1 MLMAMP
7 SARSDR
13 RPRGHAALPDWYR
26 SLLAEHEA
34 SGLSLAEFAEVAAIS
49 ATSLSRWRRR
59 LAQDGGASST
69 STSDDQ
75 RPVLAGAAPEARRHR
90 LVEVRVAEGRTPSSP
105 QRSSQAFIVQ
115 LAKQRRIE
123 VVAGFDAAELG
134 RLVEVL
140 ETC

>member
-1 MLMAMP
+1 MLVAMP

-59 LAQDGGASST
+59 LGQGSAPT
-69 STSDDQ
+69 STSDHQ

-115 LAKQRRIE
+115 LATQRRIE

>member
-7 SARSDR
+7 QARSDR

-59 LAQDGGASST
+59 LGQGSTPTSS
-69 STSDDQ
+69 SDDQ

-90 LVEVRVAEGRTPSSP
+90 LVEVRVAEGRTPSST
-105 QRSSQAFIVQ
+105 QRSSQTFIVQ
-115 LAKQRRIE
+115 LAKERRIE